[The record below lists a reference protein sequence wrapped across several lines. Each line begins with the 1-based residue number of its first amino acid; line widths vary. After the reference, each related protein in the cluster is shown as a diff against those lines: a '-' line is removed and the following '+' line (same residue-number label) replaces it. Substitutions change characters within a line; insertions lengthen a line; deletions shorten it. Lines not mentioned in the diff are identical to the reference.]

1 MTWFNAL
8 LEFLNGVLKQIT
20 YVEGL
25 QEAKQK
31 PEAIYEKNKEAMDE
45 ALSKNDD
52 SAIDLLINDVLPPPQ
67 GGINPQ

>member
-1 MTWFNAL
+1 MTWLTAL

-31 PEAIYEKNKEAMDE
+31 PEAIYEKNKAAMDE
-45 ALSKNDD
+45 ALSENDAA
-52 SAIDLLINDVLPPPQ
+52 AIDLSINNVLPPPQ
-67 GGINPQ
+67 GGAE